1 MKLRLLILTYFL
13 LLLCSALLTSCDV
26 TKKIFRKKE
35 KQQLN
40 ETIETKTSSRQQLT
54 DDWSRI
60 HTALFH
66 RNGQLWI
73 EFDGIAQIDLTPSG
87 LRVIGYNPVIHGQV
101 ESFGKDSTK
110 EQGSR
115 VLLIEQDS
123 AVREERQSQQ
133 ETQEFKKE
141 KEQKS
146 QKIAPILVLGLL
158 LVIALIYG
166 VKQFKLF

>member
-1 MKLRLLILTYFL
+1 MKVRAFILAYFL
-13 LLLCSALLTSCDV
+13 IILASAMLTGCDV
-26 TKKIFRKKE
+26 TKNIFRKKE
-35 KQQLN
+35 KEKTT
-40 ETIETKTSSRQQLT
+40 ETTETETSVRQQLT

-73 EFDGIAQIDLTPSG
+73 EFDSIAQIDLTPSG
-87 LRVIGYNPVIHGQV
+87 MRAIGYNPVIHGQV
-101 ESFGKDSTK
+101 QSFGRDSTK
-110 EQGSR
+110 EERST

-123 AVREERQSQQ
+123 VTRQEKQSESER
-133 ETQEFKKE
+133 QEFKKE
-141 KEQKS
+141 KEQKT

-166 VKQFKLF
+166 LKQFKLF